1 MSTVLPQE
9 AYAAALAGLPAVG
22 PARLAALLCGRS
34 PAAAW
39 GLASN
44 REGAAAADPVIRR
57 ACGGEKEARGIA
69 RLWVKAAAAGDLR
82 RDWLSMLAG
91 GIGVTYLGAPAYP
104 AALASDVDAP
114 AVLFWLGDLDA
125 LNHRRAT
132 VIGTRGCTSLG
143 AEVASELGADLAAA
157 GVSVVSGLAVG
168 IDGAA
173 HRGAVRSAR
182 EGGAPPVGV
191 VASGLDLPYPLRH
204 AGLWSEVAELGVLL
218 SETPPGRAPD
228 RWRFPARN
236 RILAALGEVVV
247 VVESHRGGG
256 SLLTVDLAL
265 ARGIEVMAVPG
276 SVRNPAAAG
285 PNALLADG
293 GAPVRS
299 AADVLDR
306 MGLTHCE
313 ALPTAQVRRRLPSD
327 ERRVL
332 DAVDWAPTATG
343 GIVASS
349 GLGALDVARCLH
361 QLELLG
367 LVRRGAG
374 WWERQVPPPRSR
386 SRAQRRATPKAGRP

>member
-1 MSTVLPQE
+1 MTGALPHE
-9 AYAAALAGLPAVG
+9 AYAAALASLPAMG
-22 PARLAALLCGRS
+22 PGRLAALLTGRS

-39 GLASN
+39 ALAGDS
-44 REGAAAADPVIRR
+44 APASADPAVWR
-57 ACGGEKEARGIA
+57 ACGGVRDAPKV
-69 RLWVKAAAAGDLR
+69 LAAWAKSVASADPQQVWR
-82 RDWLSMLAG
+82 AMLSA
-91 GIGVTYLGAPAYP
+91 GIGVTYFGAPGYP
-104 AALASDVDAP
+104 TALAADMDPP
-114 AVLFWLGDLDA
+114 AVLFWLGDLGA
-125 LNHRRAT
+125 LGGRRVT
-132 VIGTRGCTSLG
+132 VIGTRACTGLG

-157 GVSVVSGLAVG
+157 NVSVVSGLAVG

-182 EGGAPPVGV
+182 AGGAPPIGV
-191 VASGLDLPYPLRH
+191 VASGLDMPYPLRH
-204 AGLWSEVAELGVLL
+204 TGLWHEVAELGVLL

-256 SLLTVDLAL
+256 SLLTVDHAL

-285 PNALLADG
+285 SNALLADG

-299 AADVLDR
+299 AVDILDR
-306 MGLTHCE
+306 LGLAHEE
-313 ALPTAQVRRRLPSD
+313 AVPTARVRRKLPAD

-332 DAVDWAPTATG
+332 DAVDWAPTATA
-343 GIVASS
+343 GIVALS

-361 QLELLG
+361 QLEQVG
-367 LVRRGAG
+367 LVRRGSG
-374 WWERQVPPPRSR
+374 WWERQVPPPR
-386 SRAQRRATPKAGRP
+386 ARRAARR